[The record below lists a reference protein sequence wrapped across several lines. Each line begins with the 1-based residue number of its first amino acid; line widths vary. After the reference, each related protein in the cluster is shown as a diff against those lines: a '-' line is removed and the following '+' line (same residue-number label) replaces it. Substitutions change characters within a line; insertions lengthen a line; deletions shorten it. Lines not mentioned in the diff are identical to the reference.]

1 MDLFIDKF
9 AQRKNAQELIKANYM
24 AEAEENERLSAQ
36 VATCDEAL
44 QEVRKVSLQSLAN
57 ADRTKEV
64 LDTVIQKLSEVQ
76 KADPD
81 AQQKVLDSISEIKT
95 AMEEFASKQD
105 SKLEEALAQLTGQM
119 KEQMNELFKNAE
131 DFNHKEAV
139 KVYRNVQAV
148 LEEQLTKQSQ
158 ESTEKI
164 TQIVEQRKLGKG
176 ILPVC
181 ILTLV
186 AVLVNI
192 TLVVLQILGVF

>member
-24 AEAEENERLSAQ
+24 AETEENERLSAQ
-36 VATCDEAL
+36 VAACDEAL

-64 LDTVIQKLSEVQ
+64 LDTVMQKLSEVQ

-81 AQQKVLDSISEIKT
+81 AQQKVIDSIAEIKT
-95 AMEEFASKQD
+95 AVDEFAAKQD
-105 SKLEEALAQLTGQM
+105 SKLEQALAQLSQQM
-119 KEQMNELFKNAE
+119 QEQMNELFKNAE

-148 LEEQLTKQSQ
+148 LEEQLAKQSQ
-158 ESTEKI
+158 DNAEKM
-164 TQIVEQRKLGKG
+164 TQIMEQKKLGKG

-181 ILTLV
+181 ILTFV
-186 AVLVNI
+186 AALANI
-192 TLVVLQILGVF
+192 TLVVLQILGIF

>member
-57 ADRTKEV
+57 ADKTKEV

>member
-24 AEAEENERLSAQ
+24 AETEENERLSAQ
-36 VATCDEAL
+36 VAACDEAL

-64 LDTVIQKLSEVQ
+64 LDTVMKKLSEVQ

-81 AQQKVLDSISEIKT
+81 AQQKVIDSIAEIKT
-95 AMEEFASKQD
+95 AVDEFASKQD
-105 SKLEEALAQLTGQM
+105 SKLEQALAQLSQQM
-119 KEQMNELFKNAE
+119 QEQMNELFKNAE

-148 LEEQLTKQSQ
+148 LEEQLAKQSQ
-158 ESTEKI
+158 DNAEKM
-164 TQIVEQRKLGKG
+164 TQIMGQKKLGKG
-176 ILPVC
+176 ILP
-181 ILTLV
+181 LSYG
-186 AVLVNI
+186 AG
-192 TLVVLQILGVF
+192 QH